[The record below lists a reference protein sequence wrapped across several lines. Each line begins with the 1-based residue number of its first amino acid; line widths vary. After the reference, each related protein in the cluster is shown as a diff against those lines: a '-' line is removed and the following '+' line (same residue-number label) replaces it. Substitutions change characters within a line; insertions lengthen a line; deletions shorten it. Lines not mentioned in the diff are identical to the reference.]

1 MGVCQP
7 AKAPEGL
14 STRQKGMAAIHTPS
28 GNDFS
33 NAYNLKHANE
43 RLVQYE

>member
-1 MGVCQP
+1 MGVCQR
-7 AKAPEGL
+7 AKALEGQ
-14 STRQKGMAAIHTPS
+14 SARQKGMAAIHTPC

-43 RLVQYE
+43 MLVQYE